1 MATDSVIKSASNTL
15 SGTTVD
21 TVNLKQWW
29 DQIEISNQ
37 GTTTLTVTLDGT
49 VPTAL
54 MDNAEV
60 VEPNVS
66 KLFPAIRQGNGVAGS
81 ASLFCHIVKVIGN
94 GNAYSVVGVA
104 GQ

>member
-15 SGTTVD
+15 STTTVD
-21 TVNLKQWW
+21 TINLKQWW

-49 VPTAL
+49 TPTAL

-66 KLFPAIRQGNGVAGS
+66 KVFPAIRQGNGVAGD
-81 ASLFCHIVKVIGN
+81 ATYFCHIVKIIGN

>member
-1 MATDSVIKSASNTL
+1 MSTDSVIKSASNTL

-29 DQIEISNQ
+29 DKIEISNQ

-54 MDNAEV
+54 MDNAEI
-60 VEPNVS
+60 VEAGVT
-66 KLFPAIRQGNGVAGS
+66 KLFPAPRQGDGVAGS
-81 ASLFCHIVKVIGN
+81 ASLFCHIVKIIGS

>member
-15 SGTTVD
+15 STTTVD
-21 TVNLKQWW
+21 TINLKQWW
-29 DQIEISNQ
+29 DQIEVSNQ
-37 GTTTLTVTLDGT
+37 GTSTLTVTLDGT
-49 VPTAL
+49 TPTAL

-60 VEPNVS
+60 VEPGAV
-66 KLFPAIRQGNGVAGS
+66 KLFRAVRQGNGIAGD
-81 ASLFCHIVKVIGN
+81 ATYFCHIVKIIGN

>member
-1 MATDSVIKSASNTL
+1 MTTDSVIKSASNTL

-29 DQIEISNQ
+29 DKIEISNQ
-37 GTTTLTVTLDGT
+37 GTTTLTVTLDGS

-54 MDNAEV
+54 VDNAEI
-60 VEPNVS
+60 VEANSS
-66 KLFPAIRQGNGVAGS
+66 KVFPAIRQGNGIAGDTTY
-81 ASLFCHIVKVIGN
+81 FCHIVKIIGN
-94 GNAYSVVGVA
+94 DNAYSVVGVA

>member
-29 DQIEISNQ
+29 DKIEISNQ
-37 GTTTLTVTLDGT
+37 GTTTLTVTLDGS

-54 MDNAEV
+54 VDNAEI
-60 VEPNVS
+60 VEAGAV
-66 KLFPAIRQGNGVAGS
+66 KLFPAVRQGNGVAGS

-94 GNAYSVVGVA
+94 SNPYSVIGVA

>member
-15 SGTTVD
+15 STTTVD
-21 TVNLKQWW
+21 TINLKQWW

-37 GTTTLTVTLDGT
+37 GTSTLTVTLDGT
-49 VPTAL
+49 TPTAL

-60 VEPNVS
+60 VEAGAV
-66 KLFPAIRQGNGVAGS
+66 KLFRAVRQGNGIAGD
-81 ASLFCHIVKVIGN
+81 ATYFCHIVKIIGN

>member
-15 SGTTVD
+15 STTTVD
-21 TVNLKQWW
+21 TINLKQWW

-37 GTTTLTVTLDGT
+37 GTSTLTVTLDGT

-54 MDNAEV
+54 MDNAEI
-60 VEPNVS
+60 VEAGVS
-66 KLFPAIRQGNGVAGS
+66 KVFPAVRQGNGIAGDTTY
-81 ASLFCHIVKVIGN
+81 FCHIVKIIGN
-94 GNAYSVVGVA
+94 GNAYSVVGIA

>member
-15 SGTTVD
+15 STTTVD

-29 DQIEISNQ
+29 DQIEVSNQ
-37 GTTTLTVTLDGT
+37 GTSTLTVTLDGT
-49 VPTAL
+49 TPTAL

-66 KLFPAIRQGNGVAGS
+66 KVFPAIRQGNGVAGDT
-81 ASLFCHIVKVIGN
+81 SLFCHIVKIIGN

>member
-15 SGTTVD
+15 STTTVD
-21 TVNLKQWW
+21 TINLKQWW
-29 DQIEISNQ
+29 DQIEVSNQ
-37 GTTTLTVTLDGT
+37 GTSTLTVTLDGT
-49 VPTAL
+49 TPTAL

-60 VEPNVS
+60 VEAGAV
-66 KLFPAIRQGNGVAGS
+66 KLFRAVRQGNGIAGD
-81 ASLFCHIVKVIGN
+81 ATYFCHIVKIIGN

>member
-1 MATDSVIKSASNTL
+1 MATDTVTKGVSNTL
-15 SGTTVD
+15 STTTVD
-21 TVNLKQWW
+21 TVNLQQWW

-37 GTTTLTVTLDGT
+37 GTTILTVTLDGT
-49 VPTAL
+49 TPTAL

-60 VEPNVS
+60 VEAGAV
-66 KLFPAIRQGNGVAGS
+66 KLFPAPRQGNGVAGD
-81 ASLFCHIVKVIGN
+81 AALFCHIVKIIGN

>member
-15 SGTTVD
+15 STTTVD

-29 DQIEISNQ
+29 DKIEISNQ

-66 KLFPAIRQGNGVAGS
+66 KVFPAIRQGNGVAGDT
-81 ASLFCHIVKVIGN
+81 SLFCHIVKIIGS
-94 GNAYSVVGVA
+94 GNAYSVVGIA

>member
-1 MATDSVIKSASNTL
+1 MATDTVTKSVSNTL
-15 SGTTVD
+15 STTTVD
-21 TVNLKQWW
+21 TINLKQWW

-49 VPTAL
+49 TPTAL

-66 KLFPAIRQGNGVAGS
+66 KVVPAIRQGNGVAGDTTY
-81 ASLFCHIVKVIGN
+81 FCHIVKIIGN
-94 GNAYSVVGVA
+94 GNAYSVVGIA

>member
-1 MATDSVIKSASNTL
+1 MSTDSVIKSASNTL

-29 DQIEISNQ
+29 DKIEISNQ

-54 MDNAEV
+54 MDNAEI
-60 VEPNVS
+60 VEAGVT

-81 ASLFCHIVKVIGN
+81 ASLFCHIVKIIGN
-94 GNAYSVVGVA
+94 DNAYSVVGVA

>member
-1 MATDSVIKSASNTL
+1 MSTDSVIKSASNTL

-29 DQIEISNQ
+29 DKIEISNQ

-66 KLFPAIRQGNGVAGS
+66 KVFPAIRQGNGVAGD
-81 ASLFCHIVKVIGN
+81 ATYFCHIVKIIGN
-94 GNAYSVVGVA
+94 DNAYSVVGIA

>member
-1 MATDSVIKSASNTL
+1 MSTDSVIKSASNTL
-15 SGTTVD
+15 STTTVD
-21 TVNLKQWW
+21 TINLKQWW

-49 VPTAL
+49 TPTAL

-60 VEPNVS
+60 VEAGAV
-66 KLFPAIRQGNGVAGS
+66 KLFPAIRQGNGVAGDS
-81 ASLFCHIVKVIGN
+81 SLFCHIVKIIGN

>member
-15 SGTTVD
+15 STTTVD

-29 DQIEISNQ
+29 DKIEISNQ

-49 VPTAL
+49 TPTAL
-54 MDNAEV
+54 MDNAEI
-60 VEPNVS
+60 VEPNSS
-66 KLFPAIRQGNGVAGS
+66 KVFPAIRQGNGVAGDS
-81 ASLFCHIVKVIGN
+81 SLFCHIVKIIGN

>member
-1 MATDSVIKSASNTL
+1 MSTDSVIKSASNTL

-29 DQIEISNQ
+29 DKIEISNQ
-37 GTTTLTVTLDGT
+37 GTTTLTVTLDGS

-54 MDNAEV
+54 MDDAEI
-60 VEPNVS
+60 VEAGVT

-81 ASLFCHIVKVIGN
+81 ASLFCHIIKVIGN
-94 GNAYSVVGVA
+94 GNPYSVVGVA